1 MEVDPL
7 LVVDGDQE
15 GRHVDDPTIDG
26 DVPALDKGSGV
37 VDRVCQL
44 GAEDAGLQS
53 AFEQLVEGH
62 GEDVIE
68 PVLVFAV
75 QQPELEHLPEQ
86 GRALEDP
93 ALVLWLQ
100 GEEFSR
106 TLTKPGEDELDAP
119 NLSLAL
125 QSELATYL
133 DLLIVPLLLEGP
145 ARLLGGF

>member
-15 GRHVDDPTIDG
+15 GRYVDDPAVDG
-26 DVPALDKGSGV
+26 DVPAFNKGSGV
-37 VDRVCQL
+37 VDRVRQL

-86 GRALEDP
+86 GCALEDP
-93 ALVLWLQ
+93 ALVLRLQ
-100 GEEFSR
+100 GEKFSR
-106 TLTKPGEDELDAP
+106 TLSEPGEDELDTP
-119 NLSLAL
+119 NLTLAF
-125 QSELATYL
+125 QSELTAHF
-133 DLLIVPLLLEGP
+133 DLLVVALLLEGP
-145 ARLLGGF
+145 ARLLGCF